1 MPVPTYDRF
10 IEPILRYLAEHPDGA
25 SAKDVHDAA
34 ASTLG
39 LSDADRA
46 EMLPSGVQ
54 TVYKNR
60 AGWGHD
66 RLKRAGLSASV
77 RKGFWRLTDSG
88 MAFASSHPSPL
99 TDAVIEGLA
108 VGNNDV
114 RLRPTDGVPLSVTL
128 ALPVVPV
135 TESPDDRLE
144 GALSELRLTVA
155 AEVIE
160 ALSQVTPQHF
170 ETIVLDV
177 LHRIGYGTNREDLQR
192 VGRTGDGGI
201 DGVISLDRLG
211 LEKVYVQA
219 KRWQSTVG
227 RPEIQGFFGA
237 LAGQRAKKGVFI
249 TTSTFSQQAVQF
261 ATSVEG
267 IVLVDGEKLATLMME
282 HEVGVTSR
290 AVRIP
295 KLDSDYFEE

>member
-1 MPVPTYDRF
+1 
-10 IEPILRYLAEHPDGA
+10 
-25 SAKDVHDAA
+25 
-34 ASTLG
+34 
-39 LSDADRA
+39 
-46 EMLPSGVQ
+46 MLPSGVQ

-66 RLKRAGLSASV
+66 RLKRAGFSASV
-77 RKGFWRLTDSG
+77 RKGFWK
-88 MAFASSHPSPL
+88 L
-99 TDAVIEGLA
+99 TDAGAAFAASHPAPLPDSVIEGLA

-114 RLRPTDGVPLSVTL
+114 RLRPGDTAPPVVVT
-128 ALPVVPV
+128 ALPSTPV
-135 TESPDDRLE
+135 TASPDDQLE
-144 GALSELRLTVA
+144 SAVFELRQTVA

-237 LAGQRAKKGVFI
+237 LAGQRAKRGVFI

-261 ATSVEG
+261 ANSVEG

-290 AVRIP
+290 TVRIP